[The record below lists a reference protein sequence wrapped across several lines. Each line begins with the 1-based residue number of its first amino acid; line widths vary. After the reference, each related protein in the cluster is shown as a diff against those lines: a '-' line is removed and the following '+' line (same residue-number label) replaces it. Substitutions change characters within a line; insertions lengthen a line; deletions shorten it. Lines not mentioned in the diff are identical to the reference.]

1 VKIFAVLARDR
12 LRAALC
18 SPARS
23 RPIRER
29 DARAFVEKVT
39 MTARSTSCEAAWSQC
54 HGQHWPRQIRKD
66 GSRHWL

>member
-1 VKIFAVLARDR
+1 MFAVLAQQI
-12 LRAALC
+12 
-18 SPARS
+18 PHRS
-23 RPIRER
+23 MELAQN
-29 DARAFVEKVT
+29 DAVASDQGQGCASFRGNVT